1 MTSNYDMSLP
11 SALGAPDFENSESVE
26 FFTCL
31 ALFVAMTA
39 LDVFCFLDLLSYP
52 KGANGSAYTPATSG
66 KAHGEIEK
74 GGRGVAVKIDRGCGG
89 TSLLSAIRRRG
100 WAAPCNAESGFH
112 ALHCGC

>member
-39 LDVFCFLDLLSYP
+39 LDVFCFLDLLS
-52 KGANGSAYTPATSG
+52 
-66 KAHGEIEK
+66 
-74 GGRGVAVKIDRGCGG
+74 
-89 TSLLSAIRRRG
+89 
-100 WAAPCNAESGFH
+100 
-112 ALHCGC
+112 